1 MNNLFFFLFFLSI
14 RLYSRSRFISYSF
27 MAACVVEDTILP
39 SIYYQAT
46 NSIKQTLN
54 FHAHSNRM
62 DSSKKRQLNRSN
74 TFNSN
79 NESIITVIDNS
90 CSTEAVVIDN
100 NNESMKCLG
109 MK

>member
-27 MAACVVEDTILP
+27 MAACVVEDTILT
-39 SIYYQAT
+39 STYYQAT
-46 NSIKQTLN
+46 NSRKQTLN
-54 FHAHSNRM
+54 FHAHSNQM